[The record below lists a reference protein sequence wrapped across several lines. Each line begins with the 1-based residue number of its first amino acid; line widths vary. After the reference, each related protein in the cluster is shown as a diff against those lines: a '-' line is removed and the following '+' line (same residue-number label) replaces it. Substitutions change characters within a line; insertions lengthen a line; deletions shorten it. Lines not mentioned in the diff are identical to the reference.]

1 MFCFVL
7 KLRKLQYSRR
17 EHLPQK
23 SDLANN
29 PTCRPNDLGQVTSLL
44 RPSHLLPQLRQR
56 DTRLED
62 SSRTNYTVRVHRAE
76 PTEEEGVACHRR
88 LRLQNQV
95 LMSLETHA
103 RYQKGERKRRGAR
116 DGGRGGRGTSG
127 PSLGPPLPQDTQNSQ
142 APGKPNPR
150 LGAAGPTL

>member
-95 LMSLETHA
+95 LISLERHVQDRKKA
-103 RYQKGERKRRGAR
+103 RE
-116 DGGRGGRGTSG
+116 RGGASG
-127 PSLGPPLPQDTQNSQ
+127 MEGGVDAARPGQAWGPHCPRTPRTHKPQGSPS
-142 APGKPNPR
+142 R
-150 LGAAGPTL
+150 AAGPAL